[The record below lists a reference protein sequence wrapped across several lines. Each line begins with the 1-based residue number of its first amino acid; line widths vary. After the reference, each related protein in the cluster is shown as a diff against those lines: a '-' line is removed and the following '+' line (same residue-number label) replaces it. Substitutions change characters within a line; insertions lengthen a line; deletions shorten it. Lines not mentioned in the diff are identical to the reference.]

1 MLVYALLVRVVP
13 PFAQARRAPALWDT
27 FAPHCIGGRLSLGRA
42 GQTEQTG
49 RTDKQSGQT
58 EQTSRTDRQDGQTE
72 QTDRTDR
79 QNGERKKTSGPRGPL
94 AAGHA
99 EMFKAS

>member
-1 MLVYALLVRVVP
+1 MGYAGICP
-13 PFAQARRAPALWDT
+13 PSQSGAALRAG
-27 FAPHCIGGRLSLGRA
+27 APRAGIVGHLRAHCIGGRPSLGRC

-49 RTDKQSGQT
+49 
-58 EQTSRTDRQDGQTE
+58 RTDRQDGQTE

-79 QNGERKKTSGPRGPL
+79 QNGERKKMSGPRGPL

>member
-1 MLVYALLVRVVP
+1 MLVYALLARVVP
-13 PFAQARRAPALWDT
+13 LFARAGIVGHLRA
-27 FAPHCIGGRLSLGRA
+27 HCIGGRPSLGRC

-49 RTDKQSGQT
+49 RTDKQS
-58 EQTSRTDRQDGQTE
+58 RQAE

-79 QNGERKKTSGPRGPL
+79 QNGERKKMSGPRGPL

>member
-1 MLVYALLVRVVP
+1 MLVYALLARVVP
-13 PFAQARRAPALWDT
+13 LFARAGIVGHLRA
-27 FAPHCIGGRLSLGRA
+27 HCIGGRPSLGRC

-49 RTDKQSGQT
+49 RTDKQSRQA
-58 EQTSRTDRQDGQTE
+58 EQTGRTDKQSRQAE

-79 QNGERKKTSGPRGPL
+79 QNGERKKMSGPRGPL